1 MKKQNIK
8 LSVEEIHSCD
18 VRYNW
23 MGEEIK
29 NEPHVSYAVVATYKI
44 FPWFPIKSKFYLQF
58 DEIRYSITKP
68 KVLWENSPE
77 SDNTVLVTFIPHGVE
92 GAKYDATRFAYLD
105 EAKAMIEKMKN
116 NPNQFLLP

>member
-1 MKKQNIK
+1 MVLGLYQGFDHTKRPD
-8 LSVEEIHSCD
+8 HSWYD
-18 VRYNW
+18 S
-23 MGEEIK
+23 IF
-29 NEPHVSYAVVATYKI
+29 PVVAVALDVCIEKTTSQ
-44 FPWFPIKSKFYLQF
+44 PGLSPIKSKFYLKF
-58 DEIRYSITKP
+58 DDIGYSITKP